1 VKLRLLDIEGTVC
14 PVSFV
19 KDTLFPYAR
28 ARLAAFVAAND
39 VRAELAQAAAE
50 GGLHPA
56 DRDGIVRLLL
66 RWIDEDRK
74 ATPLKALQGRIWA
87 EGWDT
92 GAFVAPLYPEVAPTL
107 RRWRAAGEAL
117 AVFSSGSVA
126 AQRQLFGHT
135 SDGDLTGLF
144 AGYFDTTTG
153 PKRSPSA
160 YHAIARALERAPG
173 DVHFYSDSVEEL
185 DAAAEAGCATTW
197 VVRDGALPAHGIH
210 GVRATLE

>member
-1 VKLRLLDIEGTVC
+1 VRLVDIEGTVC

-28 ARLAAFVAAND
+28 ARLAAFVEGHD
-39 VRAELAQAAAE
+39 VRAELDAAAAE
-50 GGLHPA
+50 GGLDPA

-92 GAFVAPLYPEVAPTL
+92 GAFVAPLYPDVAPTL
-107 RRWRAAGEAL
+107 RGWRAAGEAL

-153 PKRSPSA
+153 PKRDAAA
-160 YHAIARALERAPG
+160 YRAIAVAMGCPTAEVR
-173 DVHFYSDSVEEL
+173 FYSDIVEEL

-197 VVRDGALPAHGIH
+197 VVRDGALPAHAVH
-210 GVRATLE
+210 RVSATLE